1 MEKTEVSAYVETSPG
16 RFELNP
22 AYSKE
27 QEKATEAPVKEA
39 KAKKVK
45 AVK

>member
-1 MEKTEVSAYVETSPG
+1 MAKTEVSAYVETSPG
-16 RFELNP
+16 VFELNP
-22 AYSKE
+22 AYSNE
-27 QEKATEAPVKEA
+27 QAKSTEAPVKEA